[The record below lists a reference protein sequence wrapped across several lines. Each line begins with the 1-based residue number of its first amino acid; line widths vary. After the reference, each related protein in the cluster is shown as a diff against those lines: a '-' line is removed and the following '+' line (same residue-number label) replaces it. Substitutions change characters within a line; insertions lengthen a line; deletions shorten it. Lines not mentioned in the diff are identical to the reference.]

1 MNQVHTTRRLN
12 GCRAR
17 GSLAVRAAFPSLG
30 IARAFGVAAAIA
42 TVLSAALAP
51 AATFAQAAPDDA
63 KAIAQ
68 GRALFM
74 ANGCFSCHGTVGQ
87 GGERSGAPKLAP
99 EPYPYEAFRA
109 LVRTPREAM
118 PRLDEK
124 FVSDEQLRL
133 IHRYLQSIEK
143 GPGAKDIAALR

>member
-1 MNQVHTTRRLN
+1 MQKIRNAARAGLVTLAAALLAPLGALAQVSPAAADAVEQGRRLY
-12 GCRAR
+12 
-17 GSLAVRAAFPSLG
+17 
-30 IARAFGVAAAIA
+30 
-42 TVLSAALAP
+42 
-51 AATFAQAAPDDA
+51 
-63 KAIAQ
+63 
-68 GRALFM
+68 M

-133 IHRYLQSIEK
+133 MHRYLSSIEK
-143 GPGAKDIAALR
+143 GPAAKDITALR